1 MGLIETQQQFVHRVN
16 AKTDESKAK
25 QKKRTVTT
33 GKRHQIV
40 KISTNKDD
48 EDDSDDYDNG
58 WKMCATNQIK
68 T

>member
-1 MGLIETQQQFVHRVN
+1 MGFIETQQQFLHRLN
-16 AKTDESKAK
+16 SKTDESQA
-25 QKKRTVTT
+25 KKRTVTI

-48 EDDSDDYDNG
+48 EDDSDEYDNG
-58 WKMCATNQIK
+58 WKMCATNQMK